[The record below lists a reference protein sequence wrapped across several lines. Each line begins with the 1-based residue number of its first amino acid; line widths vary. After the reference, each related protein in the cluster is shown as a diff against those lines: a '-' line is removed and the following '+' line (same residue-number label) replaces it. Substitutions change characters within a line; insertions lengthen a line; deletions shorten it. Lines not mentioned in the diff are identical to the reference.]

1 MVQMVAG
8 VVDYGDAAEVYVSR
22 VARVSRVSNNIVRI
36 TCCVERE
43 GPHGIERRVV
53 LHLLSDLN
61 ELPAEVER
69 MRRALEIVREEQ
81 PLNHDALCRAH

>member
-69 MRRALEIVREEQ
+69 MRKALEIVREEQ